1 MAEKQTAKRNRRE
14 EILQSL
20 ALMLESSD
28 GSQRIT
34 TAKLAA
40 SVGVSEAALYR
51 HFPSKTRMFDSLI
64 EFIEDSLITR
74 INLILKDEKDT
85 TARLRLIVQL
95 ILGFGERNPGLT
107 RILTGHALM
116 FEQDRLQGRI
126 NQLFERIEAQLRQVL
141 REKKMREGEGY
152 STDETLL
159 ASQILAFCE
168 GMLPDGG
175 YALSGPQIAQARQA
189 TRHRAIPLHAEL
201 FAICPHRSQMIRHL
215 WLLFQIRNQVF
226 QVDD

>member
-85 TARLRLIVQL
+85 TARLRLIVLL

-126 NQLFERIEAQLRQVL
+126 NQLFERIEVQLRQVM
-141 REKKMREGEGY
+141 REKKCVKAKATP
-152 STDETLL
+152 STKPCWPASCWPSARVCCRALCAASSNIVRRMISRPAGRWSPHSCSNLL
-159 ASQILAFCE
+159 L
-168 GMLPDGG
+168 
-175 YALSGPQIAQARQA
+175 R
-189 TRHRAIPLHAEL
+189 
-201 FAICPHRSQMIRHL
+201 CP
-215 WLLFQIRNQVF
+215 VA
-226 QVDD
+226 

>member
-1 MAEKQTAKRNRRE
+1 MVEKQTAKRNRRE

-85 TARLRLIVQL
+85 SARLRLIVLL

-126 NQLFERIEAQLRQVL
+126 NQLLSALKRSCAE
-141 REKKMREGEGY
+141 
-152 STDETLL
+152 
-159 ASQILAFCE
+159 FCE
-168 GMLPDGG
+168 KECVKVKATPWMKRFWPASYWLSAKVCYPGLYVANLNTAQRMILTPAGRWLPLNCSSDFV
-175 YALSGPQIAQARQA
+175 LSGLRKP
-189 TRHRAIPLHAEL
+189 
-201 FAICPHRSQMIRHL
+201 
-215 WLLFQIRNQVF
+215 
-226 QVDD
+226 

>member
-1 MAEKQTAKRNRRE
+1 MQHGRKQTAKRNRRE

-126 NQLFERIEAQLRQVL
+126 NQLSSVLKRSCAVL
-141 REKKMREGEGY
+141 REKKCVKAKVTARMKR
-152 STDETLL
+152 
-159 ASQILAFCE
+159 CW
-168 GMLPDGG
+168 
-175 YALSGPQIAQARQA
+175 QARS
-189 TRHRAIPLHAEL
+189 RR
-201 FAICPHRSQMIRHL
+201 FAKGCSPVLYAVSSNTAQRTISTPVGR
-215 WLLFQIRNQVF
+215 
-226 QVDD
+226 

>member
-74 INLILKDEKDT
+74 INLILQDEKET
-85 TARLRLIVQL
+85 FNRLRLILLLV
-95 ILGFGERNPGLT
+95 LGFAERNPGLT
-107 RILTGHALM
+107 RIMTGHALM

-141 REKKMREGEGY
+141 KERKLREGKGFIV
-152 STDETLL
+152 DETLL
-159 ASQILAFCE
+159 ASQLLAFCE
-168 GMLPDGG
+168 GMLSRYVRSEFRYRPTQEFDGRWPLL
-175 YALSGPQIAQARQA
+175 AAQLQ
-189 TRHRAIPLHAEL
+189 
-201 FAICPHRSQMIRHL
+201 
-215 WLLFQIRNQVF
+215 
-226 QVDD
+226 

>member
-85 TARLRLIVQL
+85 TARLRLIVLL

-126 NQLFERIEAQLRQVL
+126 NQLFERIEAQLRQVM
-141 REKKMREGEGY
+141 REKNARRRRLHPRRNPAGQPAAGFLRGHAVALVRSEFKYRP
-152 STDETLL
+152 TDDFDARWPLV
-159 ASQILAFCE
+159 A
-168 GMLPDGG
+168 
-175 YALSGPQIAQARQA
+175 AQLQ
-189 TRHRAIPLHAEL
+189 
-201 FAICPHRSQMIRHL
+201 
-215 WLLFQIRNQVF
+215 
-226 QVDD
+226 

>member
-85 TARLRLIVQL
+85 STRLRLIVLL

-141 REKKMREGEGY
+141 REKECVK
-152 STDETLL
+152 
-159 ASQILAFCE
+159 AK
-168 GMLPDGG
+168 
-175 YALSGPQIAQARQA
+175 A
-189 TRHRAIPLHAEL
+189 TRRMKICWQANSSPSVKVCFHGSCVANLNTVQRTISTPVGRSLPLSYSNAGRL
-201 FAICPHRSQMIRHL
+201 TPYPGD
-215 WLLFQIRNQVF
+215 RNIGPVS
-226 QVDD
+226 VV

>member
-74 INLILKDEKDT
+74 INLILKMKNT
-85 TARLRLIVQL
+85 STRLRLIVLL

-141 REKKMREGEGY
+141 REKRMREGEGY
-152 STDETLL
+152 TTDENLL
-159 ASQILAFCE
+159 ASQLLAFCE
-168 GMLPDGG
+168 GMLSRFVRSEFKYRPTDDFD
-175 YALSGPQIAQARQA
+175 ARWPLIAAQLQ
-189 TRHRAIPLHAEL
+189 
-201 FAICPHRSQMIRHL
+201 
-215 WLLFQIRNQVF
+215 
-226 QVDD
+226 

>member
-1 MAEKQTAKRNRRE
+1 MAEKENTKRNRRE
-14 EILQSL
+14 EILQAL
-20 ALMLESSD
+20 AQMLESSD

-74 INLILKDEKDT
+74 INLILQDEKET
-85 TARLRLIVQL
+85 FSRLRLILLL
-95 ILGFGERNPGLT
+95 ILGFAERNPGLT
-107 RILTGHALM
+107 RIMTGHALM

-141 REKKMREGEGY
+141 KERKLREGKGFIV
-152 STDETLL
+152 DETLL
-159 ASQILAFCE
+159 ASQLLAFCE
-168 GMLPDGG
+168 GMLSRYVRSEFRYRPTQEFD
-175 YALSGPQIAQARQA
+175 ARWPLLAAQLQ
-189 TRHRAIPLHAEL
+189 
-201 FAICPHRSQMIRHL
+201 
-215 WLLFQIRNQVF
+215 
-226 QVDD
+226 

>member
-85 TARLRLIVQL
+85 TARLRLIVL
-95 ILGFGERNPGLT
+95 LLLGFGERNPGLT

-126 NQLFERIEAQLRQVL
+126 NQLFIFIICAT
-141 REKKMREGEGY
+141 K
-152 STDETLL
+152 TLNNH
-159 ASQILAFCE
+159 S
-168 GMLPDGG
+168 P
-175 YALSGPQIAQARQA
+175 
-189 TRHRAIPLHAEL
+189 AEEYQQ
-201 FAICPHRSQMIRHL
+201 HK
-215 WLLFQIRNQVF
+215 RNPVVPF
-226 QVDD
+226 KDKPAG